1 MGTTPNP
8 INLLGGNDMK
18 RKCACCA
25 EMIDIDMD
33 NSNKAICYKD
43 KFYHFNCFLNLCDS
57 KMQSKR
63 TSPMWA
69 EAKAN
74 IESLVA
80 ETTQKQRIEVAKNE
94 LNDWVL
100 QHYDVSFMGKQF
112 YMKLNDI
119 YNGTYKGL
127 AYAISPIEL
136 FEEWQYFWKEL
147 CATRAKKGIEGER
160 AVNYD
165 LVVLLSRNAE
175 YKKIKEKERI
185 AQEVMK
191 QQRESEMVVNLNS
204 IKTKHRSKNKISDFY
219 QEMNGGVDNE

>member
-1 MGTTPNP
+1 
-8 INLLGGNDMK
+8 MK
-18 RKCACCA
+18 RKCACCGD
-25 EMIDIDMD
+25 MIYIDRD

-43 KFYHFNCFLNLCDS
+43 KFYHFDCFVELCDK

-69 EAKAN
+69 EAKEN
-74 IESLVA
+74 IDSLVA

-100 QHYDVSFMGKQF
+100 QYYDVSFMGKQF

-136 FEEWQYFWKEL
+136 LEEWQYFWKEL
-147 CATRAKKGIEGER
+147 CFARSKKCIEGER

-165 LVVLLSRNAE
+165 LVVLLSKNAE
-175 YKKIKEKERI
+175 YRKMKHKEKVAR
-185 AQEVMK
+185 EVRE
-191 QQRESEMVVNLNS
+191 QQREQETIVDVNA
-204 IKTKHRSKNKISDFY
+204 IKVKHQTKSKIADLYK
-219 QEMNGGVDNE
+219 EMNGGENNE